1 MTTRFYTDPVITPAT
16 WPTQKDSLATTPS
29 GLLNM
34 VGWFGSTHA
43 SAMWR
48 KAPEFLQVFQNN
60 AVPGFDPQID
70 SWDPSYSAIEAE
82 VMAKVSVIIIRLEN
96 HELLNGSLG
105 SIAEIGLALTSAAL
119 RGQILVVSME
129 DNLLT
134 TLTESGAIAQFMMLE
149 LHLDLLKQDR
159 TLTSFL
165 QLHRGDDLQALAEIA
180 CKAAQQQLSTPLASL
195 NFDKFQVKKHK
206 RLQNDPTRVLLAG
219 SGGPYAETQRAVFTA
234 KKNWLRTAYS
244 TEQYRLKVLSEGA
257 IARAWGIP
265 YGSTD
270 QLTVGLALQTLLS
283 IELEYKHEAD
293 ILLLPI
299 MAEASSKATVTEI
312 GFLLLYALTTG
323 QEVKIFLEPFD
334 PVDYIHHQ
342 LKDVITETETN
353 EKGMRRALQQ
363 AGVADNI
370 LATADQGEVL
380 ETFGL
385 IRALARGDSLRFKQ
399 VKQSL
404 LGQTEAFHNA
414 DNIQRVRALVQA
426 HLERLHKDPKYPD
439 FFSLATCIEG

>member
-1 MTTRFYTDPVITPAT
+1 
-16 WPTQKDSLATTPS
+16 
-29 GLLNM
+29 
-34 VGWFGSTHA
+34 
-43 SAMWR
+43 
-48 KAPEFLQVFQNN
+48 
-60 AVPGFDPQID
+60 
-70 SWDPSYSAIEAE
+70 
-82 VMAKVSVIIIRLEN
+82 
-96 HELLNGSLG
+96 
-105 SIAEIGLALTSAAL
+105 
-119 RGQILVVSME
+119 ME

-134 TLTESGAIAQFMMLE
+134 TLTEPGAIAQFMMLE
-149 LHLDLLKQDR
+149 LHLDLIEQDP
-159 TLTSFL
+159 TLTSFCSFIAATTCRLWLKLLAL
-165 QLHRGDDLQALAEIA
+165 QPISKWHSRQSRLKLISFRPKSAN
-180 CKAAQQQLSTPLASL
+180 AS
-195 NFDKFQVKKHK
+195 K
-206 RLQNDPTRVLLAG
+206 NDPMQVLLAG
-219 SGGPYAETQRAVFTA
+219 SGGPYAETQRAAFTT
-234 KKNWLRTAYS
+234 KKTSLKLAFS
-244 TEQYRLKVLSEGA
+244 GEQYRLKVLSEGA

-270 QLTVGLALQTLLS
+270 QLTIGLALQTLLS

-334 PVDYIHHQ
+334 PVDYIHYQ

-363 AGVADNI
+363 AGVADSI

-385 IRALARGDSLRFKQ
+385 IRALARGDSPRFKQ

-414 DNIQRVRALVQA
+414 DNVQRVRALVQA
-426 HLERLHKDPKYPD
+426 HLERLNKDPKYPD
-439 FFSLATCIEG
+439 FFSLANRIEG